1 MQEWSRETRSQH
13 DRACHTEGSTAQDI
27 HNGATPCESHRSSL
41 RWSIHN
47 VAHPMNGRIS
57 VLGLVIAA
65 LFACDGSMQTV
76 SLTAEDFRFTPD
88 LVRVRASDPVTL
100 SVYNAGREVHEFDSP
115 ILMYAAKTSL
125 PKETPESASTP
136 GIVIRPGQSLRVVMA
151 PPAGTYLY
159 ICRRKGHANMTGTLI
174 VE

>member
-1 MQEWSRETRSQH
+1 
-13 DRACHTEGSTAQDI
+13 
-27 HNGATPCESHRSSL
+27 
-41 RWSIHN
+41 
-47 VAHPMNGRIS
+47 
-57 VLGLVIAA
+57 
-65 LFACDGSMQTV
+65 MQTV
-76 SLTAEDFRFTPD
+76 SINAEDFRFTPN

-115 ILMYAAKTSL
+115 ILIYAANTSL
-125 PKETPESASTP
+125 PKDTSKSAGTA
-136 GIVIRPGQSLRVVMA
+136 GIEIRPGQTLRVVMA

>member
-1 MQEWSRETRSQH
+1 VSPSQFRLVLPET
-13 DRACHTEGSTAQDI
+13 
-27 HNGATPCESHRSSL
+27 
-41 RWSIHN
+41 
-47 VAHPMNGRIS
+47 VRIS
-57 VLGLVIAA
+57 VLALLAIA

-76 SLTAEDFRFTPD
+76 SINAEDFRFTPD
-88 LVRVRASDPVTL
+88 LVRVRASAPLTL

-125 PKETPESASTP
+125 PKETPESAGSP
-136 GIVIRPGQSLRVVMA
+136 GILIRPGQSLQVVMA